1 MTSLSL
7 PSISQV
13 SKMNANYYNPISSPF
28 SFNNSN
34 MNMGVYLQGEYN
46 SREYERKTSMSFN
59 NWTPYGG
66 Y

>member
-1 MTSLSL
+1 
-7 PSISQV
+7 
-13 SKMNANYYNPISSPF
+13 MNANYYNPISSPF